1 MGKMFKGCNELV
13 SLDINHFSTEIVTDM
28 TQMFNSLSS
37 LKKLNLSSFITN
49 GVSKYTDIFN
59 GNNGL
64 EVIINKKNNPG
75 ITSNIPDGVTIIEV
89 E

>member
-1 MGKMFKGCNELV
+1 MFMGCSELV
-13 SLDINHFSTEIVTDM
+13 SLDLNHLNTEIVVDM

-37 LKKLNLSSFITN
+37 LKKLNLSSFVTN
-49 GVSKYTDIFN
+49 SVSIYTDIFN

-75 ITSNIPDGVTIIEV
+75 ITSNIPDGVTIIDV